1 MKKVVLIPFI
11 WFSVFL
17 LFSQT
22 RQIESLQQQQQQ
34 LQEEI
39 KNTNRLYLDVKK
51 QTTTILDRINL
62 INKQI
67 SSRKTLI
74 TMQREEIEA
83 LHREE
88 SRLQGEIARLKKE
101 LKGKQ
106 ENYANAM
113 RGMLNNQY
121 RQNRL
126 LFILSG
132 KSPGESLRRMQ
143 YLRDYSKW
151 QQSQAEEIKKQNSEI
166 SASMEALIKTRADR
180 EKALTTLEQEQ
191 QRLQGEEKA
200 RQTEIAEA
208 RGKQDQLQ
216 RTLQDK
222 QRRVNQL
229 NAQIEKLIAEEV
241 ARIEREAEAARRA
254 EEAETKRRAAE
265 EESRRKAAEAVAKP
279 RRETESNKKT
289 AVTAKDADKKVET
302 TPTSPAT
309 PATPSAA
316 GPRIEAGRST
326 ASTETFNLSKN
337 FAANKGK
344 LPLPVTGTASIV
356 GNFGAKKHSEWNVT
370 TNSNGI
376 DIQAQ
381 KGASIRS
388 VFEGEVSKVFSF
400 PGSNTCVIVRHG
412 EYYTFY
418 ANIYDLFVKQGDKVK
433 TGQSLGRIY
442 TDPDS
447 GVSTM
452 HFQLWQKTTKL
463 NPAPWLN
470 K

>member
-1 MKKVVLIPFI
+1 MKKIVLTYLLL
-11 WFSVFL
+11 SSAFL

-22 RQIESLQQQQQQ
+22 EQIESLQKQQQA

-39 KNTNRLYLDVKK
+39 KNTNKLYLDVKK

-67 SSRKTLI
+67 TSRKELI
-74 TMQREEIEA
+74 TVQREQIKA
-83 LHREE
+83 LRKEE
-88 SRLQGEIARLKKE
+88 SRLGGEIVRLNRE
-101 LKGKQ
+101 LKSKQ

-113 RGMLNNQY
+113 RGMLNNNFS
-121 RQNRL
+121 QNKL

-151 QQSQAEEIKKQNSEI
+151 QKLQAEEIKKQNSEI
-166 SASMEALIKTRADR
+166 SARMEALVKAKTER
-180 EKALTTLEQEQ
+180 EQALSTLENEQ
-191 QRLQGEEKA
+191 KRLLDEERT
-200 RQTEIAEA
+200 RQSEISEA
-208 RGKQDQLQ
+208 RGKQDQL
-216 RTLQDK
+216 RKTLQDK

-229 NAQIEKLIAEEV
+229 NAQIEQLIAAEV
-241 ARIEREAEAARRA
+241 ARQEREAEARRRA
-254 EEAETKRRAAE
+254 EEAENRKRAE
-265 EESRRKAAEAVAKP
+265 EEASERAKA
-279 RRETESNKKT
+279 RREPESSKK
-289 AVTAKDADKKVET
+289 AEEPAKE
-302 TPTSPAT
+302 PARKEE
-309 PATPSAA
+309 AA
-316 GPRIEAGRST
+316 PRPDTGPKIESGSSR
-326 ASTETFNLSKN
+326 ASSETFNLSKN
-337 FAANKGK
+337 FVANKGK

-356 GNFGAKKHSEWNVT
+356 GHFGAKKHSEWNVT

-381 KGASIRS
+381 QGADIRS
-388 VFEGEVSKVFSF
+388 VFDGEVSKVFSF

-412 EYYTFY
+412 DYYTFY

-442 TDPDS
+442 TDSDS
-447 GVSTM
+447 GISSM

-463 NPAPWLN
+463 NPAPWLSR
-470 K
+470 

>member
-1 MKKVVLIPFI
+1 MKKIVLTYLLL
-11 WFSVFL
+11 SSAFL

-22 RQIESLQQQQQQ
+22 EQIESLQKQQQA

-39 KNTNRLYLDVKK
+39 KNTNKLYLDVKK

-67 SSRKTLI
+67 TSRKELI
-74 TMQREEIEA
+74 TVQREQIKA
-83 LHREE
+83 LRKEE
-88 SRLQGEIARLKKE
+88 SRLEGEIVRLNRE
-101 LKGKQ
+101 LKSKQ

-113 RGMLNNQY
+113 RGMLNNNFS
-121 RQNRL
+121 QNKL

-151 QQSQAEEIKKQNSEI
+151 QKSQAEEIKKQNSEI
-166 SASMEALIKTRADR
+166 SARMEALVKAKTEREQALSTLENEQKRLLDEEKTR
-180 EKALTTLEQEQ
+180 QS
-191 QRLQGEEKA
+191 
-200 RQTEIAEA
+200 EISEA

-216 RTLQDK
+216 KTLQDK

-229 NAQIEKLIAEEV
+229 NAQIEQLIAAEV
-241 ARIEREAEAARRA
+241 ARQEREAEARRRA
-254 EEAETKRRAAE
+254 EEAENRKRAE
-265 EESRRKAAEAVAKP
+265 EEASGRAKA
-279 RRETESNKKT
+279 RREPESSKK
-289 AVTAKDADKKVET
+289 AEEPAKE
-302 TPTSPAT
+302 PARKEEAAPRPDT
-309 PATPSAA
+309 GPKIESGSSRAT
-316 GPRIEAGRST
+316 G
-326 ASTETFNLSKN
+326 ETFNLSKN
-337 FAANKGK
+337 FVANKGK

-356 GNFGAKKHSEWNVT
+356 GHFGAKKHSEWNVT

-381 KGASIRS
+381 QGADIRS
-388 VFEGEVSKVFSF
+388 VFDGEVSKVFSF

-412 EYYTFY
+412 DYYTFY

-442 TDPDS
+442 TDSDS
-447 GVSTM
+447 GISSM

-463 NPAPWLN
+463 NPAPWLSR
-470 K
+470 